1 MMRREATVCKKGIT
15 EWTFTMVR
23 DLVRVQAVFAVAT
36 MIYGAIAGWESL
48 AGVAVNFVTE
58 SLGMLLVMEV
68 VSFLLPIFNAL
79 ITRGKK

>member
-1 MMRREATVCKKGIT
+1 MRKEVTVRKKGIT

-23 DLVRVQAVFAVAT
+23 DLVRVQAAFAVVT
-36 MIYGAIAGWESL
+36 MIYGAITGWESL
-48 AGVAVNFVTE
+48 PGVVVNFVTE